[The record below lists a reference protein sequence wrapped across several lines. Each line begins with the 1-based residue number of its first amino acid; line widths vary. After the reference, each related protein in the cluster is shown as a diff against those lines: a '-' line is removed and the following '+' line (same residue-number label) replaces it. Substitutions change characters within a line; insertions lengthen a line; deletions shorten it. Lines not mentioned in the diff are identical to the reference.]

1 MCPNCKKRF
10 NAKAPVLPRSLYGN
24 NLTAQV
30 AVMHYFHGIPTGRIC
45 EMTGINVGS
54 LVDIFR
60 RLGRY
65 FLPAMEALKNAYRAV
80 LHTINK
86 RRAEQSLESVFKG
99 ILDKIAENPAV
110 DVTSLILP
118 APEQA

>member
-1 MCPNCKKRF
+1 
-10 NAKAPVLPRSLYGN
+10 
-24 NLTAQV
+24 
-30 AVMHYFHGIPTGRIC
+30 MHYFHGIPMGRIC

>member
-1 MCPNCKKRF
+1 
-10 NAKAPVLPRSLYGN
+10 
-24 NLTAQV
+24 
-30 AVMHYFHGIPTGRIC
+30 
-45 EMTGINVGS
+45 
-54 LVDIFR
+54 
-60 RLGRY
+60 
-65 FLPAMEALKNAYRAV
+65 MEALKNAYRAV